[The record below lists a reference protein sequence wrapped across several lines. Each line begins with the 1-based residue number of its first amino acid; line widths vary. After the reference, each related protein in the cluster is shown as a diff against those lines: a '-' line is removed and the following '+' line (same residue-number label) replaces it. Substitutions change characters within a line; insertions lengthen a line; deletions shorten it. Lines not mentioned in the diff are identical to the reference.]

1 MKILISAF
9 KAMIPK
15 VSALLLGASH
25 AQEAADCE
33 IDSGDIVPLRQDSLV
48 TTLALSGATIADI
61 YLWRVGGSQYW
72 LRFRDNVRVIR
83 SPIADDAYS
92 RIYWSGDSRVSGHVL
107 YSYTPA
113 VYTGGSQYPANY
125 YKLGVPAP
133 TTAPGAAVTVA
144 PENPNEEVRY
154 YVYTF
159 VGKLGEEGPPSPPS
173 AMVSVA
179 HEGATVVLSDLVVPS
194 EIGSQRE
201 ISAINIYR
209 TVTGE
214 ESAAFVFVGTILIAQ
229 SSFTDTRSA
238 TALSGVLATTS
249 YDPPR
254 QGMSGLGITSH
265 GVAYGF
271 LGKIV
276 CFSELFLPYAWPRG
290 YELTTFDDIVA
301 IGHYDYHLIVG
312 TNGRPVMITGQDP
325 SSMSMQELP
334 IVEACASPRS
344 MVSMG
349 WCAIYA
355 SPNGLV
361 MATASGARL
370 VTEGIFGRRE
380 WDAINPSSIHAYEYK
395 GKYLF
400 FWKASSTKKGGFIF
414 DPRSPESGVLATS
427 SWYSSGTRDIT
438 TDTLHLLDGS
448 GHVYKWDGGTA
459 NRSATW
465 RSRRHRLE
473 APASFSACR
482 VRADTYDSVTASVYA
497 DGELVHSQQVYSD
510 DAFRLP
516 RVGRAKEWE
525 VEVQTTD
532 RVRIIG
538 LAESVS
544 ELQR

>member
-92 RIYWSGDSRVSGHVL
+92 RIYWSGDSRVGGHVL

-113 VYTGGSQYPANY
+113 VYSGGSQYPVNY
-125 YKLGVPAP
+125 YKLGIPAP
-133 TTAPGAAVTVA
+133 TTAPSVAVTVA

-179 HEGATVVLSDLVVPS
+179 HEGATVVVSDLVVPS

-214 ESAAFVFVGTILIAQ
+214 QSAAFVFVGTIQIAQ
-229 SSFTDTRSA
+229 SSFTDTLSA
-238 TALSGVLATTS
+238 TSLSGVLATTS

-254 QGMSGLGITSH
+254 QGMNGLGITAH

-271 LGKIV
+271 LGKTI

-290 YELTTFDDIVA
+290 YELTAVDDVVA
-301 IGHYDYHLIVG
+301 IGHYDYHMIVG

-334 IVEACASPRS
+334 IVEACVSPRS

-370 VTEGIFGRRE
+370 VTDGIFGRRE
-380 WDAINPSSIHAYEYK
+380 WDEINPSSIHAYEYN

-400 FWKASSTKKGGFIF
+400 FWKASPAKKGGFII
-414 DPRSPESGVLATS
+414 DPRNLESGVRATGL
-427 SWYSSGTRDIT
+427 WYAAGSRDIT
-438 TDTLHLLDGS
+438 TDSLHLLG
-448 GHVYKWDGGTA
+448 DGGEVYLWEGGEG
-459 NRSATW
+459 NRMATW
-465 RSRRHRLE
+465 KSRRHRLE